1 MTHDSSLLL
10 CSTSVTNRPLSP
22 SLLLPVITLT
32 THLSLLTPICHLRFP
47 HCVGAQFLLCNDKH
61 VDNTKSDRWTV
72 SRGNYSLF
80 TSALCM
86 HIHTCCCCCS
96 CLSQSQ
102 SVKEALCS
110 NDTDCS
116 SGKVF
121 RDGHGASGPLHSVG
135 QSPHT
140 PGGLCVCLHAATY
153 DIALLLRCRRDHW
166 NLQHNHG
173 HLHGLC
179 VVSSGGGGQEHN
191 VRTCAVT

>member
-10 CSTSVTNRPLSP
+10 CSTSVTNGLLSP
-22 SLLLPVITLT
+22 SLLLPIITLT
-32 THLSLLTPICHLRFP
+32 THLSPLTPICHLRFP
-47 HCVGAQFLLCNDKH
+47 HCVGAQFLLYNDKH

-86 HIHTCCCCCS
+86 HIRTCCCCCL

-102 SVKEALCS
+102 SVKEALCT
-110 NDTDCS
+110 NNTDCS

-121 RDGHGASGPLHSVG
+121 RDGHGARGPLHSVG

-140 PGGLCVCLHAATY
+140 TRGLCVCLHARTYTYPAT
-153 DIALLLRCRRDHW
+153 AL
-166 NLQHNHG
+166 
-173 HLHGLC
+173 
-179 VVSSGGGGQEHN
+179 
-191 VRTCAVT
+191 